1 MTSALRHQASFPGTF
16 EGAAE
21 AAVWLRD
28 VAERERLSEKMA
40 FAMEVCLEEL
50 VTNVVRHGRP
60 LDESVTP
67 EALPP
72 LEVDIV
78 LELDLDAVALV
89 IEDNGT
95 PFDVSQAPGKPIR
108 RPLEDVAPGGLGMQ
122 LIRSFSNML
131 HYEAVPNG
139 NRIILNFLREPEVPS
154 KAQG

>member
-1 MTSALRHQASFPGTF
+1 MTSALRHHASFPGTF

-28 VAERERLSEKMA
+28 VAERERLSEKVA

-60 LDESVTP
+60 LGESVTP

-72 LEVDIV
+72 LEVDIA

-89 IEDNGT
+89 VEDNGT

-108 RPLEDVAPGGLGMQ
+108 RPLEDVVPGGLGMQ
-122 LIRSFSNML
+122 LIRSFSSML